1 MSVIAISTFT
11 PKMICLSFLNVKV
24 TFRMKMLT
32 APPHPFA
39 ILLLEITVNAINC
52 ATIKNAQPTRSVR
65 KPYVTLCK
73 DTIVAMAQVSLQQNN
88 KLVVDK
94 IVIDNTQLQQTLEDA
109 KKSSTVCSN
118 TYREWYVV
126 PICLSC
132 GDISH
137 SQLLLV
143 SNSKRGDVHYVYVDP
158 NGQSYSFADI
168 IVEDNTEPQEVF
180 IRNNQLRIQDAHTEL
195 PLENLKF
202 TCSKVVIPCT
212 IDHTSCW
219 LLSTALLAKIFLT
232 AKDYKSIGLPSKIGK
247 QKHLDKII
255 PAILT
260 NSERV
265 THKMLYMVGQPNP
278 RKIKIRYGQPST
290 PPKKKIRLQ

>member
-1 MSVIAISTFT
+1 
-11 PKMICLSFLNVKV
+11 
-24 TFRMKMLT
+24 MKMLT
-32 APPHPFA
+32 APPHPLA
-39 ILLLEITVNAINC
+39 ELLLASTVEIINC
-52 ATIKNAQPTRSVR
+52 ATIKNAQPECPYRQ
-65 KPYVTLCK
+65 PYVTLCEG
-73 DTIVAMAQVSLQQNN
+73 TIVAMAQVSRQKN
-88 KLVVDK
+88 KDKQLVVDK
-94 IVIDNTQLQQTLEDA
+94 IVIDNTKLQQMLEDA

-143 SNSKRGDVHYVYVDP
+143 SNSTRGDVHVLYVDP
-158 NGQSYSFADI
+158 NGPSYSVADI
-168 IVEDNTEPQEVF
+168 IFDDNTEPQEVF
-180 IRNNQLRIQDAHTEL
+180 IRNKQLRIQDAHTGL
-195 PLENLKF
+195 LLEKLKL
-202 TCSKVVIPCT
+202 TCSKVVIPCSSKF
-212 IDHTSCW
+212 DHTSCW

-260 NSERV
+260 NSERI
-265 THKMLYMVGQPNP
+265 TQKRFHLVGQPNP
-278 RKIKIRYGQPST
+278 QKIKFRYGQPSP

>member
-1 MSVIAISTFT
+1 
-11 PKMICLSFLNVKV
+11 MICLSFLNVKV

-32 APPHPFA
+32 APPHPLA
-39 ILLLEITVNAINC
+39 ELLLESTVKIINC
-52 ATIKNAQPTRSVR
+52 AIQNARPKCCPWRQ
-65 KPYVTLCK
+65 PYVTLCK
-73 DTIVAMAQVSLQQNN
+73 GTLVAMAQVSRQKN
-88 KLVVDK
+88 KDKQLVVDK
-94 IVIDNTQLQQTLEDA
+94 IVIDNTKLQQMLEDA

-143 SNSKRGDVHYVYVDP
+143 SNITRGDVHYVYVDP

-180 IRNNQLRIQDAHTEL
+180 IRNNQLRIQDAHTRL
-195 PLENLKF
+195 LLENLKL
-202 TCSKVVIPCT
+202 TCSKVVIPCSSKF
-212 IDHTSCW
+212 DHTSCW

-260 NSERV
+260 NSERI
-265 THKMLYMVGQPNP
+265 TQKRLYLVGQPHP

-290 PPKKKIRLQ
+290 PPKKKIRHQ